1 MGSWAAEP
9 DRAEPLQGREI
20 KALDIPRPK
29 ELASQIARRSF
40 LPIS

>member
-1 MGSWAAEP
+1 MGSWAAVPET
-9 DRAEPLQGREI
+9 AEPLQGREI
-20 KALDIPRPK
+20 EVIGFPRPK